1 MVCSFLLF
9 TEGGIGSKFH
19 LQRHQH
25 RAKGYQ
31 QHFRAR
37 YLYKTCFSTAK
48 NQITIKNF
56 GSFVSGK
63 FFKETPLK
71 ELCIYQMKFPGF
83 DSSSPQTLKLIC
95 WYFQYASATALSRS
109 RQNWLRVKPMM
120 AMLTE
125 RSRQNFLR

>member
-1 MVCSFLLF
+1 MVCSLLLS

-19 LQRHQH
+19 LQRLQH

-37 YLYKTCFSTAK
+37 YLYKICFSTAK

-63 FFKETPLK
+63 FFKEETPL
-71 ELCIYQMKFPGF
+71 EALHLPKFPGF
-83 DSSSPQTLKLIC
+83 DSSSPQTLTLI
-95 WYFQYASATALSRS
+95 WYFQHASATALSRS
-109 RQNWLRVKPMM
+109 CQNWLRVKPMM
-120 AMLTE
+120 AMPTE
-125 RSRQNFLR
+125 RSRQDFLG